1 MSNARR
7 AYYVVAG
14 ALSMVLGLAGAAL
27 ATAPGPTNITTSV
40 TPFFDGLITQATDLI
55 PYALGVIGVGLAFR
69 MVVGWLRHSH

>member
-1 MSNARR
+1 MSKVSRG
-7 AYYVVAG
+7 YFVIAG

-27 ATAPGPTNITTSV
+27 ATVPGPTNITSSV
-40 TPFFDGLITQATDLI
+40 TPFFEGLITQATDLI